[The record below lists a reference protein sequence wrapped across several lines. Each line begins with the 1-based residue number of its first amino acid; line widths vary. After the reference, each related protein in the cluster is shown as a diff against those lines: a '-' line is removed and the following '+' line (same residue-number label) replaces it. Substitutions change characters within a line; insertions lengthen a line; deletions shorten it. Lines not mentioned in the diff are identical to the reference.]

1 MRLRTFTAANV
12 AEAMAQVRAE
22 LGDEAIIV
30 STRRGERGKGVQVT
44 AAVEPRTDPVAVDD
58 LEARLEANLK
68 ARLREPRVA
77 PRGGGS
83 GMDAPPPD
91 PAAEAIRAALVAH
104 RLPPELA
111 DSLGNAAAALE
122 AETLE
127 LALANAL
134 DTTIGFA
141 PLADVPHR
149 SLLLV
154 GPPGS
159 GKSVVA
165 AKLAARAALAGHPVR
180 MVTADTLKA
189 GAAGQM
195 QAYAKVL
202 GQRLTEVRNA
212 DELGELQRKAP
223 RNAPAIID
231 APGTNPF
238 DRQELELLRGLIAVA
253 GAEPVLVLPAGG
265 DAVEAAEIARVFADL
280 GARRMVAT
288 RLDASRRLGGL
299 VAAAIAGRLALGDA
313 GLSPYLAHGLRPLN
327 PMSLARLI
335 LRDPGA
341 TGPLVEL
348 EQAAE

>member
-30 STRRGERGKGVQVT
+30 STRRGEHGKGVQVT
-44 AAVEPRTDPVAVDD
+44 AAVEPRTDSSAVDD

-68 ARLREPRVA
+68 ARLREPRA
-77 PRGGGS
+77 SRRGAVPGAKAS
-83 GMDAPPPD
+83 PAD
-91 PAAEAIRAALVAH
+91 PTVDTIRAALVAH
-104 RLPPELA
+104 RLPSELVE
-111 DSLGNAAAALE
+111 SLGNAAAALE
-122 AETLE
+122 AETTE
-127 LALANAL
+127 MALATAL

-149 SLLLV
+149 SLLLM
-154 GPPGS
+154 GPPGA

-165 AKLAARAALAGHPVR
+165 AKLAARAALAGHPLR
-180 MVTADTLKA
+180 MVTTDTLKA
-189 GAAGQM
+189 GATGQM
-195 QAYAKVL
+195 QAYAKVM
-202 GQRLTEVRNA
+202 GQPLTEVRSA
-212 DELGELQRKAP
+212 DELGELQRKAQ
-223 RNAPAIID
+223 RSAPAIID
-231 APGTNPF
+231 TPGTNPF
-238 DRQELELLRGLIAVA
+238 DRQEVDRLRELIAVA
-253 GAEPVLVLPAGG
+253 GAEPVLVLSSGG
-265 DAVEAAEIARVFADL
+265 DAVEAAEVARLFADL

-288 RLDASRRLGGL
+288 RLDASRRLGGI

-327 PMSLARLI
+327 PISLARLI
-335 LRDPGA
+335 LRDPRA